1 MVGVEEVAEVFTM
14 TAMVVGVVM
23 IHSMEGQITT
33 IRMAVVDRQIEEDLG
48 VGAGI
53 RINNQHMLL
62 LDLIPCRITVATED
76 TLEVAILVHHR
87 LMADLVMVH
96 RLREVVLRH
105 QTTIRMHVMIPMEVI
120 MDMEGIVAAAVAD
133 MVIIKEATVD
143 KVAVA
148 VIAVMAVMAATEVMA
163 VIKAA
168 IHLVIT
174 ATVTLVME
182 EPTVKAGVVD
192 EADTINLLTHIV
204 RYM

>member
-1 MVGVEEVAEVFTM
+1 M

-53 RINNQHMLL
+53 RISNQRMLL
-62 LDLIPCRITVATED
+62 LDLIPCRITVAMED

-96 RLREVVLRH
+96 HLREVVLRH